1 MVNDGSR
8 RGDKNICFVFFYAQ
22 SVENDA
28 DPQILS
34 LKGKRAISIRSEG
47 AKGVANCFSALFPSI
62 SQEEE
67 EEEEEE
73 ELDKVLLAIKGGY
86 ILPTPS
92 LMYVRSTQ

>member
-1 MVNDGSR
+1 MSDGSR

-22 SVENDA
+22 SAENDVE
-28 DPQILS
+28 PQILS
-34 LKGKRAISIRSEG
+34 LKGKRAISIRSGG

-67 EEEEEE
+67 EEG
-73 ELDKVLLAIKGGY
+73 LDKVLLAIKGGY
-86 ILPTPS
+86 ILPAPS